1 MYVPVILSPVRVSL
15 LWSIIFLSVAELS
28 ACCSTSCSHS
38 SNHCMNSSS
47 SHWKRQGSGTL
58 NVYLTMQKHVTT
70 YFEPEVSTAAVGSF
84 ECFRRLEAT
93 GVICD
98 IHSIKEVVKLLNEF
112 CCLSSIFSKEELDPL
127 CHCVAQNLKQKCRSY
142 TTVWFKDIPFLKPT
156 CAAKSTLIFE
166 KEVKYIC
173 SYLSLY
179 CVVRP
184 CDLVAMM

>member
-1 MYVPVILSPVRVSL
+1 
-15 LWSIIFLSVAELS
+15 
-28 ACCSTSCSHS
+28 
-38 SNHCMNSSS
+38 
-47 SHWKRQGSGTL
+47 
-58 NVYLTMQKHVTT
+58 MQKHVTT

-98 IHSIKEVVKLLNEF
+98 IHSIKEVVELLNEF

-142 TTVWFKDIPFLKPT
+142 TTVWIKDIPFLKPT

-166 KEVKYIC
+166 KEVNVSITLEDYQ
-173 SYLSLY
+173 
-179 CVVRP
+179 CVIET
-184 CDLVAMM
+184 